1 MDLDTLQNRHQ
12 ALLAAGH
19 HHTASAR
26 SGKFAK
32 IILRFG
38 IGPDCS
44 THAQKQPRPRRS
56 KKLRRPAESGKC
68 PAGVLRFSCN
78 SDAFRVELTL
88 SLHTMNFASAL
99 VLLTLLCKC
108 LIRLYTR
115 RGPLMPS
122 GERCLQ
128 MQPSTF
134 NCASNETLILCSGHE
149 QMYSHKYDG
158 HVKTY
163 IATWVLS

>member
-1 MDLDTLQNRHQ
+1 MESSLSKRCCPVNHLWNKRWLNSCAPVQKDTKSVLGMDLDTLQNRHQ

-108 LIRLYTR
+108 LIRLYTVDR
-115 RGPLMPS
+115 
-122 GERCLQ
+122 
-128 MQPSTF
+128 
-134 NCASNETLILCSGHE
+134 
-149 QMYSHKYDG
+149 
-158 HVKTY
+158 
-163 IATWVLS
+163 

>member
-1 MDLDTLQNRHQ
+1 MRK
-12 ALLAAGH
+12 
-19 HHTASAR
+19 SSPAR
-26 SGKFAK
+26 
-32 IILRFG
+32 
-38 IGPDCS
+38 DD
-44 THAQKQPRPRRS
+44 Q

-99 VLLTLLCKC
+99 VLLTVLCKC